1 MSADPA
7 VLEYAEPKR
16 PLAIPSQRT
25 EEDNARLPRR
35 AVDFGWRFHA
45 KPIRLLPDSSLSL
58 FPRRQ
63 MSLLQLGEVDKLLVD
78 PAVWLCFNCADCTS
92 GCPAK
97 AGPGRVMAAIRRVA
111 VERYSVPR
119 GWGRW
124 ANQPRGFLSMLLAAI
139 ALLLATIAMGGS
151 F

>member
-45 KPIRLLPDSSLSL
+45 KPIRLLPESSLSL
-58 FPRRQ
+58 FPEERPARNPRAGGE
-63 MSLLQLGEVDKLLVD
+63 LGCRDACLV
-78 PAVWLCFNCADCTS
+78 
-92 GCPAK
+92 
-97 AGPGRVMAAIRRVA
+97 
-111 VERYSVPR
+111 
-119 GWGRW
+119 
-124 ANQPRGFLSMLLAAI
+124 
-139 ALLLATIAMGGS
+139 
-151 F
+151 